1 MRDGAGSGTHECAAG
16 RGFLGQDDRIF
27 QDEQDWVLVALLCP
41 ARGGRRTEYS
51 PLRFA
56 PPPLGGGGSCA
67 GRALVVAGTPVKAE
81 GAWGPGENGELE
93 GRAGQAGR
101 EARGHGVRWRSRSLA
116 PSGALEKGPLR
127 ESTVLPAL
135 PARPA
140 KRWLE
145 REGVR
150 GSEGRRRSLRTHAPP
165 CRRQALRRPG
175 PCGRT
180 ACACTP
186 RARPWASSSFHGP
199 AGRRRP

>member
-1 MRDGAGSGTHECAAG
+1 MVLGEKTTRGAKRMRLPPRSAKTPRSFSNAEKRRNAEVLHPLRGASTRG
-16 RGFLGQDDRIF
+16 RLGKEGISFRPVPPFDARTTGQ
-27 QDEQDWVLVALLCP
+27 QDE
-41 ARGGRRTEYS
+41 RSS
-51 PLRFA
+51 PLSLRISRA
-56 PPPLGGGGSCA
+56 RPL
-67 GRALVVAGTPVKAE
+67 
-81 GAWGPGENGELE
+81 
-93 GRAGQAGR
+93 
-101 EARGHGVRWRSRSLA
+101 VRRL
-116 PSGALEKGPLR
+116 GKGPLR

-186 RARPWASSSFHGP
+186 RARPLASSSFHGP